1 MARLKGSFN
10 NILRKV
16 NIIMDESIV
25 DVKFEPFKEIVIME
39 RNFFATPDDIA
50 RFASIIAGGKAAGLY
65 WAEGVVFLYFPLPA
79 TTETAAKALVE
90 EKRVYWT
97 FVGYSLMPKYQ
108 PLIETKEKIMVPV
121 IDMSSNPMF
130 RKVANWLKEQKQT

>member
-1 MARLKGSFN
+1 MSEGN
-10 NILRKV
+10 
-16 NIIMDESIV
+16 V

-39 RNFFATPDDIA
+39 RNYFSNPDDIA
-50 RFASIIAGGKAAGLY
+50 RFISVIAGGKPAGLY
-65 WAEGVVFLYFPLPA
+65 WADGVVFLYFPLPA
-79 TTETAAKALVE
+79 STEIAAKALIE

-108 PLIETKEKIMVPV
+108 STIETKEKIIVPI

-130 RKVANWLKEQKQT
+130 RKVASWLKEQK